1 MLPREA
7 ELRNWAARGLEAKGE
22 VLLDS
27 MSRLKAVVTR
37 AAVPA
42 TARIKCRKDE
52 QYRYVVEVE
61 AEMTVTLQCQRCLG
75 DCEKELA
82 TTSTLCVLWGF
93 NAVRAF
99 VTAQQGVVIFVA
111 AAFIF
116 KGLGFKKLKIMG
128 EILTDG
134 DSKLCHITGGR
145 FLF

>member
-1 MLPREA
+1 MHHMLITRPASTATKYYPDQTDTPAFHRSHQIK
-7 ELRNWAARGLEAKGE
+7 ARGA
-22 VLLDS
+22 DI
-27 MSRLKAVVTR
+27 T
-37 AAVPA
+37 
-42 TARIKCRKDE
+42 
-52 QYRYVVEVE
+52 
-61 AEMTVTLQCQRCLG
+61 
-75 DCEKELA
+75 
-82 TTSTLCVLWGF
+82 GF

-111 AAFIF
+111 VAFIF